1 MDAEF
6 HPILLWAFV
15 ALVTLGLFSTVV
27 ARVRLGRNR
36 DRLGRNLF
44 FGSVVLVTVAACV
57 ALCLGSS
64 LWLLGG
70 TLLAVMAVGVT
81 WEGSSKRE
89 APVF

>member
-6 HPILLWAFV
+6 HPILFWASV
-15 ALVTLGLFSTVV
+15 ALVMLGLVSTIV
-27 ARVRLGRNR
+27 ARVRLGRTR

-44 FGSVVLVTVAACV
+44 FGSVALVTVAACV
-57 ALCLGSS
+57 ALFIGSS

-81 WEGSSKRE
+81 WEGPSNRE